1 MLLQIKENI
10 LKQAQLSD
18 NKKKQKELAAQFLKN
33 KGEHYAGIVEETQ
46 NYWSS
51 YYKDCF
57 LAAEQECLK
66 SGNFLKKSH

>member
-1 MLLQIKENI
+1 
-10 LKQAQLSD
+10 LKQAQLLD
-18 NKKKQKELAAQFLKN
+18 NKKKQKELAKQFLNN
-33 KGEHYAGIVEETQ
+33 KAEHYAKIVEETQ

-66 SGNFLKKSH
+66 SGNLLAKY